1 MGFVNSQMLAG
12 AAGGLG
18 KGVSDM
24 ALLGMKSKADS
35 ESAEAN
41 FRKERSLKQMDIES
55 NERIA
60 GVKAP
65 TIKTITDDT
74 GAESTVQWNP
84 SNRTWEPFQMGAA
97 TEPGQLTF
105 DQAAS
110 MADNEYDSKASMFK
124 SDQSQFGMTEGEWK
138 NKRIQELM
146 GGTGPAAPSAGGA
159 PAGQTKESYYAAV
172 LASNKGTEKDTP
184 EFKAKVDAYWE
195 KNYGEKV
202 TGKKHAGQGGGI
214 IGDAA
219 AAGAPPAGAPPAV
232 DPRAG
237 NEIPAYPQ
245 PPGAYR
251 SNIPSIEGEQR
262 IPTPV
267 TAAPEPAESKEG
279 VTAITPE
286 IEAKR
291 ADEKKALA
299 ARKRKMDK
307 AQGRGVTVITPEIEA
322 KREAEKKAIAE
333 RKKAGAERKKA
344 DKQKQRK
351 RRAADAKA
359 GGTPSVRAVNAIR
372 ANDMQAMARILNNP
386 EDLARLTEHQ
396 RFTLEQAYFGTQGQ

>member
-138 NKRIQELM
+138 NKRIQELI

-159 PAGQTKESYYAAV
+159 PSGQTKDDYYKAV
-172 LASNKGTEKDTP
+172 LASNNAEDTP
-184 EFKAKVDAYWE
+184 EFRNKVDSYWE

-202 TGKKHAGQGGGI
+202 TGKKYAGQGGGI
-214 IGDAA
+214 VGDAA
-219 AAGAPPAGAPPAV
+219 AAAPSAPSAP

-237 NEIPAYPQ
+237 SEIPAYPP
-245 PPGAYR
+245 PPGAYK
-251 SNIPSIEGEQR
+251 SSAPSIEGEQR
-262 IPTPV
+262 IPTSV
-267 TAAPEPAESKEG
+267 TAAPEPVESKE
-279 VTAITPE
+279 
-286 IEAKR
+286 
-291 ADEKKALA
+291 
-299 ARKRKMDK
+299 
-307 AQGRGVTVITPEIEA
+307 GVTVITPEIEA
-322 KREAEKKAIAE
+322 KREAENKALAERKRKTARAKNKSNITVITPEIEAERKVTAE
-333 RKKAGAERKKA
+333 RKKAVAARKKA
-344 DKQKQRK
+344 DKQKRRK
-351 RRAADAKA
+351 QSAADSKA
-359 GGTPSVRAVNAIR
+359 GGTPSVRAVKAIR
-372 ANDMQAMARILNNP
+372 ANDIQAMGAILQNP
-386 EDLARLTEHQ
+386 ADVARLTEHQ
-396 RFTLEQAYFGTQGQ
+396 RFTLEQAFFGTQGK